1 MAKPL
6 QEYQRKRDFNATPE
20 PAGKRA
26 RPRSAHALQ
35 YCIQK
40 HDASHLHYDFR
51 LELDGTLK
59 SWAIPKGPS
68 LDPKVRRLAVHVE
81 DHPLDYANFEGRIPE
96 GHYGAGDVIVWDRG
110 VWEPEGDP
118 REAYA
123 KGKLRFRLQGEKLSG
138 VWNLFRTHLAGKKE
152 QWMLVKSHDGQAR
165 SETDYRI
172 VEALPDS
179 VLSERTLPP
188 RSPGKATTVRHKR
201 KTDPKALPDALQPQL
216 ATLVASPPSGDWRYE
231 VKFDGYRILARID
244 GDDIRLFTRNGH
256 DWSAKMP
263 RQVEA
268 LKALGLDSAW
278 LDGEMVVVD
287 DNGVADFQALQNAF
301 DTEHD
306 ERITYYLFD
315 LPWLGGEDL
324 RALPLQQRRA
334 TLARLLEGHASQVI
348 RYSADFKE
356 PVASLLD
363 SACRL
368 ELEGLIGKRA
378 DSPYVGRRSS
388 DWVKLKCKQR
398 QEFVIVGYT
407 DPKGSRN
414 GFGALLLA
422 LHDHGSGPLRYAGK
436 VGTGFSAATL
446 DSIHA
451 RLKPLQTDKSPLP
464 KPPTGA
470 EARGVHW
477 LKPQLLAEVA
487 YAQMTREGIVRHSVF
502 HGLRDDKPATAIDL
516 ERAMPTKRAV
526 QTEPENLGTLRLTH
540 PDRVVDATTGA
551 TKREVAQYYAQ
562 VADWLLPQLKD
573 RPVALVRAPDGLD
586 GELFFQKNAGQL
598 NIPNVLSYNKAQ
610 AGQAAM
616 VLNRADSLMGAVQ
629 MNTLELHTWNAT
641 TKDFDK
647 PDRFVLDLDPDP
659 ALPWKAMLEATQLT
673 LTLLDE
679 LGLKVFL
686 KTSGGKGMHLVV
698 PLTRRAGWDE
708 VKDFSHALVN
718 HMAGLFP
725 DRLSAVS
732 GPKNRVG
739 RIFIDYLRNG
749 KGATTAA
756 AYSLRA
762 REGLPVSVPIW
773 REELNQLKGAN
784 QWNIGNLHT
793 RLSQVEDPWAEMGK
807 TRQSITL
814 RMRKQLG
821 IA

>member
-81 DHPLDYANFEGRIPE
+81 DHPLDYANFEGSIPE

-152 QWMLVKSHDGQAR
+152 QWMLVKSHDGQAH
-165 SETDYRI
+165 SETDYSI

-188 RSPGKATTVRHKR
+188 RSPAKATTTRHKR
-201 KTDPKALPDALQPQL
+201 AGRKALPDILQPQL
-216 ATLVASPPSGDWRYE
+216 ATLVDSPPSGDWRYE

-324 RALPLQQRRA
+324 RALTLQQRRA
-334 TLARLLEGHASQVI
+334 TLARLLEGHASQVL
-348 RYSADFKE
+348 RYSADFEE
-356 PVASLLD
+356 PVESLLD

-422 LHDHGSGPLRYAGK
+422 LHDHDSGQLRYAGK

-451 RLKPLQTDKSPLP
+451 RLKPLQTDRSPLP

-477 LKPQLLAEVA
+477 LRPQLLAEVA

-516 ERAMPTKRAV
+516 ERAMPTKRAA

-540 PDRVVDATTGA
+540 PDRVVDATTGT

-573 RPVALVRAPDGLD
+573 RPVALVRAPDGLS

-598 NIPNVLSYNKAQ
+598 HIPKVLSYNKAQ

-616 VLNRADSLMGAVQ
+616 VLNGAESLLGAVQ

-749 KGATTAA
+749 KGATTVA

-773 REELNQLKGAN
+773 REELSKLKGAN

-793 RLSQVEDPWAEMGK
+793 RLAQVEDPWAEMGK

>member
-165 SETDYRI
+165 SETDYSI

-348 RYSADFKE
+348 RYSADFEE

-598 NIPNVLSYNKAQ
+598 HIPKVLSYSKAQ

-616 VLNRADSLMGAVQ
+616 VLNRADSLLGAVQ

-698 PLTRRAGWDE
+698 PLTRRTGWDE

-739 RIFIDYLRNG
+739 RIFIDYLRNS
-749 KGATTAA
+749 KGATTVA

-773 REELNQLKGAN
+773 REELSQLKGAN

-793 RLSQVEDPWAEMGK
+793 RLAQVEDPWAEMGK